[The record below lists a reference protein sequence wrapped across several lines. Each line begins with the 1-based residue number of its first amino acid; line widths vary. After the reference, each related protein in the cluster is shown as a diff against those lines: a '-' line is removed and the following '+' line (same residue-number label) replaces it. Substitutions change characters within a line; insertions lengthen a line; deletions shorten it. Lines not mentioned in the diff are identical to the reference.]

1 MSGGKLTTHVLDLG
15 QGCPAVG
22 VVIELYEVATGK
34 QLAVAVTNHDGRVD
48 APLLSSEAM
57 KSGVYELRFHVGGY
71 HRTLASAGA
80 ASSIWDIVPLRFEIR
95 DTDSNYHIPLLVS
108 PGGYSTYRGS

>member
-1 MSGGKLTTHVLDLG
+1 MSGKLTTHVLDLG

-22 VVIELYEVATGK
+22 VAIELYEVATGEK
-34 QLAVAVTNHDGRVD
+34 LGAAVTNDDGRVD
-48 APLLSSEAM
+48 APLLSGADM
-57 KSGVYELRFHVGGY
+57 KAGVYELRFHVGDY
-71 HRTLASAGA
+71 HRKLATA
-80 ASSIWDIVPLRFEIR
+80 AAESSIWDVVPLRFQIR